1 MREGIEQ
8 QLVELATQLKDAS
21 VTSTLTAI
29 ESLSKVADL
38 KVGHTEFEE
47 IVSLTKAFQEI
58 AKISEGKLASN
69 ATTFTANV
77 REHLA
82 SWKEREQKFLTK
94 IDEKR
99 RELQAQG
106 IRLDLPYIK
115 EACDRRVEL

>member
-29 ESLSKVADL
+29 ESSSKVADL